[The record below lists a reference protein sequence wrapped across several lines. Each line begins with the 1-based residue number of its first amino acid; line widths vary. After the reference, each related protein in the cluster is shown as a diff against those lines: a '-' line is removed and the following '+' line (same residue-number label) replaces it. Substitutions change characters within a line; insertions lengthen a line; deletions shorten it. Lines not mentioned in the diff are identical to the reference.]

1 MKIMKISTSIV
12 VLVIIIGFFFIQSS
26 PVNQS
31 VKKSG
36 SIYTAEAKKVIDE
49 KCYGC
54 HSVKGKSQ
62 DAKDALMWDS
72 MPNLQKS
79 KLVATL
85 DDIIGVLKENTM
97 PPEDVIKKYPEMKLL
112 PQEKKILLSWAES
125 KADSLL
131 K

>member
-1 MKIMKISTSIV
+1 MKISTSIV
-12 VLVIIIGFFFIQSS
+12 FLVIIIGFFFIQSS

-72 MPNLQKS
+72 LPNLQKS
-79 KLVATL
+79 RLVATL

-97 PPEDVIKKYPEMKLL
+97 PPEDVVKKYPEMKLL
-112 PQEKKILLSWAES
+112 PQEKKILLSWTES
-125 KADSLL
+125 RADSLM

>member
-1 MKIMKISTSIV
+1 MKISTSIFI
-12 VLVIIIGFFFIQSS
+12 LVIIIGFFFIQSS
-26 PVNQS
+26 PVSQS
-31 VKKSG
+31 GQKSG
-36 SIYTAEAKKVIDE
+36 SMYTAEVKKVIDE

-72 MPNLQKS
+72 LPNLQKS

-85 DDIIGVLKENTM
+85 DDIIEVLKENKM
-97 PPEDVIKKYPEMKLL
+97 PPEEVIKKYPEMKLL
-112 PQEKKILLSWAES
+112 PQESKILQSWAES
-125 KADSLL
+125 RADSLL

>member
-1 MKIMKISTSIV
+1 MKISISIV
-12 VLVIIIGFFFIQSS
+12 VLVIFTGFFFIQSS
-26 PVNQS
+26 PDNQS
-31 VKKSG
+31 PQKSG
-36 SIYTAEAKKVIDE
+36 SIYSAEAKKVIDA

-54 HSVKGKSQ
+54 HSEKGKSM
-62 DAKDALMWDS
+62 DAKDALLWDNL
-72 MPNLQKS
+72 PNLQKS
-79 KLVATL
+79 RIVATL

>member
-1 MKIMKISTSIV
+1 MKISTSIV
-12 VLVIIIGFFFIQSS
+12 VLVIFSGFFFIQSS
-26 PVNQS
+26 PDNQS
-31 VKKSG
+31 PQKSG
-36 SIYTAEAKKVIDE
+36 SIYSAEAKKVIDE

-62 DAKDALMWDS
+62 DAKDALLWDS
-72 MPNLQKS
+72 LPNLKKS
-79 KLVATL
+79 RLVATL
-85 DDIIGVLKENTM
+85 DDIIGVLEENLM
-97 PPEDVIKKYPEMKLL
+97 PPEDDVKKYPEMKLL